1 MPVSRMA
8 GTKSTD
14 GDGND
19 ASGPRGAERGKTAR
33 GETERQRSAADERA
47 ERLAAALRA
56 NLGRRKAAARADTA
70 LSATKDVPDEDKRR

>member
-1 MPVSRMA
+1 MA

-19 ASGPRGAERGKTAR
+19 AGEPPGAEHGKAEPR
-33 GETERQRSAADERA
+33 PAAADERA

-56 NLGRRKAAARADTA
+56 NLGRRKAAARAA
-70 LSATKDVPDEDKRR
+70 AAKDPPDDCGG